1 MNIFE
6 KIEAIVEASGS
17 GAITEYFDKDQ
28 KAIGYFCSYI
38 PEEVIHAAGFVPYRM
53 RAVGSRGTQKG
64 DVYFASIN
72 CTFVRN
78 CFDKVL
84 HGDFSFLQGVVI
96 LNGCD
101 HTRRI
106 YDNWRHADV
115 APQFRYMFTAP
126 HVINDLSK
134 TEFTREISAFITA
147 LEENFKITIKEES
160 LKESIRLYN
169 RKRTLLKMIYDL
181 RKEEKVPI
189 HGSELL
195 KIILAVTAIPV
206 EKAIALLEEV
216 FEACRDRKVNTDN
229 DLRLFISSGC
239 MEEPEHLELI
249 EECGAVI
256 VADNLCLGSRHFDT
270 LVDENLEP
278 PRALA
283 ERYLTHLSCPR
294 MMNAF
299 SDRLQYVN
307 SIRSEFKVD
316 AVIIEKL
323 KFCDLWG
330 GEIFITRRE
339 AAAREFPLLALERE
353 LYGKDKGQIKTR
365 IQAFFEQVRNNQE
378 IKDELF
384 TV

>member
-6 KIEAIVEASGS
+6 KIEAIVKASGTD
-17 GAITEYFDKDQ
+17 AITEYFDKDK

-38 PEEVIHAAGFVPYRM
+38 PEEVIHAAGFIPFRM

-84 HGDFSFLQGVVI
+84 HGDFSFIQGVII

-115 APQFRYMFTAP
+115 APKFRYMFSAP

-134 TEFTREISAFITA
+134 DDFTREISTFIAA
-147 LEENFKITIKEES
+147 LENNYNISIKEEN

-169 RKRTLLKMIYDL
+169 KKRDLLKKIYNL
-181 RKEEKVPI
+181 RKEENVPI
-189 HGSELL
+189 HGSEMLR
-195 KIILAVTAIPV
+195 IILAVTAIPV
-206 EKAIALLEEV
+206 EKAIEILEEV
-216 FEACRDRKVNTDN
+216 IEACRDRKVNTEG

-249 EECGAVI
+249 EQCGAVI

-270 LVDENLEP
+270 LVDEETEP
-278 PRALA
+278 VRALA

-294 MMNAF
+294 MMNDF
-299 SDRLQYVN
+299 NNRLTYLDET
-307 SIRSEFKVD
+307 RKEFNVD
-316 AVIIEKL
+316 AVIAEKL

-330 GEIFITRRE
+330 GEIFILRRE
-339 AAAREFPLLALERE
+339 SAKAEFPLLALERE
-353 LYGKDKGQIKTR
+353 LFGKDTGQVKTR
-365 IQAFFEQVRNNQE
+365 VQAFFEQVRNRQ
-378 IKDELF
+378 KTDSGLY
-384 TV
+384 TM

>member
-6 KIEAIVEASGS
+6 KIEAIVEASAS
-17 GAITEYFDKDQ
+17 GAITKYFDDDQ

-38 PEEVIHAAGFVPYRM
+38 PEEVIHAAGFIPYRM

-115 APQFRYMFTAP
+115 PPDFRYMFAAP

-134 TEFTREISAFITA
+134 EDFTHEISTFITA
-147 LEENFKITIKEES
+147 LENNFKISIKEEN

-169 RKRTLLKMIYDL
+169 RKRSLLKNIYDM

-189 HGSELL
+189 HGSEMLRL
-195 KIILAVTAIPV
+195 ILAVTAIPV

-216 FEACRDRKVNTDN
+216 IKACKDRKVNTDG
-229 DLRLFISSGC
+229 DIRLFISSGC

-256 VADNLCLGSRHFDT
+256 VADNFCLGSRHFDT
-270 LVDENLEP
+270 LVDEDLEP
-278 PRALA
+278 RRALA

-299 SDRLQYVN
+299 SDRLQYIN

-316 AVIIEKL
+316 AVIAEKL

-330 GEIFITRRE
+330 GEIFIMRRE
-339 AAAREFPLLALERE
+339 AAARKFPLLALERE
-353 LYGKDKGQIKTR
+353 LYGKDTGQVKTR
-365 IQAFFEQVRNNQE
+365 IQAFFEQIRNKQE
-378 IKDELF
+378 TEDRLF
-384 TV
+384 TL